1 MKRDDVDSVLF
12 LEKND
17 IHKKNTK
24 KQTKKANK
32 KNTSTFYE
40 SDLLN

>member
-17 IHKKNTK
+17 NHKKNTK